1 MNIAIFASAFYPN
14 FGGVEEACRNLAL
27 EYERRGHQV
36 TIVTSRYPAALPAEE
51 TIQGVSVRRFPFELP
66 RGSASGMAQFA
77 RQFPKDMAGV
87 LRLLKERKV
96 NLIHV
101 QCVGPNGFYA
111 LWAARLTKLPLVVTT
126 QGERTMDAGKL
137 YQKSITANWTLK
149 QLLMRA
155 NYVTAC
161 SEQTLDDARQ
171 FVGSPL
177 AGKSRPVYN
186 GIALDEFDAGQ
197 VAYSHPRPYLFGI
210 GRVVPQKGF
219 DVLIDAYAR
228 LSARVANAPDLL
240 IAGEGPERENLQ
252 KRVGDLGLT
261 DRVHLIGFADRPTAV
276 SLFRG
281 CEMFILPSRHEP
293 QGIVNLEAMACAKP
307 VIASRVGGVPE
318 IVLDGVTGL
327 LVPGE
332 DPAALAQALEGLL
345 ADPQKAKALGDA
357 GRARVVAEFTW
368 PRIADQYFEI
378 YDAVWHGA
386 RKQP

>member
-1 MNIAIFASAFYPN
+1 MNIAIFASAFYPH

-27 EYERRGHQV
+27 EYSRRGHQV
-36 TIVTSRYPAALPAEE
+36 TIITARYPAALPAQEN
-51 TIQGVSVRRFPFELP
+51 IQGVDVWRFGFELP
-66 RGSASGMAQFA
+66 RGSVSGMANFA
-77 RQFPKDMAGV
+77 RKFPRDMGGV
-87 LRLLKERKV
+87 LRLLRERKIDV
-96 NLIHV
+96 IHV
-101 QCVGPNGFYA
+101 QCVGSNGFYA
-111 LWAARLTKLPLVVTT
+111 LWAARLSKLPLVVTT

-137 YQKSITANWTLK
+137 YQKSVTANWTLK
-149 QLLMRA
+149 QLLTRA
-155 NYVTAC
+155 DYVTAC

-177 AGKSRPVYN
+177 SGKSQAVYN
-186 GIALDEFDAGQ
+186 GISLDEFDSGQ
-197 VAYSHPRPYLFGI
+197 VSYSHPRPYLFAI

-228 LSARVANAPDLL
+228 LSARVADAPDLL
-240 IAGEGPERENLQ
+240 IAGDGAERDALQ

-261 DRVHLIGFADRPTAV
+261 GRVHLIGFADRPTAV

-293 QGIVNLEAMACAKP
+293 QGIVNLEAMACARP

-332 DPAALAQALEGLL
+332 DASALAQALESLL

-378 YDAVWHGA
+378 YNTVC
-386 RKQP
+386 

>member
-1 MNIAIFASAFYPN
+1 MNIAIFASAFYPH
-14 FGGVEEACRNLAL
+14 FGGVEEVSRNLAL
-27 EYERRGHQV
+27 EYKQRGHEV
-36 TIVTSRYPAALPAEE
+36 VVLTSQYPASLPACERV
-51 TIQGVSVRRFPFELP
+51 QGIEVRRFAWEMPNSSL
-66 RGSASGMAQFA
+66 GGMTRFA
-77 RQFPKDMAGV
+77 RCYPVDMV
-87 LRLLKERKV
+87 SVIRLLREK
-96 NLIHV
+96 NIDLIHV
-101 QCVGPNGFYA
+101 HCLSANGFYA
-111 LWAARLTKLPLVVTT
+111 LGAALLTGLPLVVTT
-126 QGERTMDAGKL
+126 HGERTMDAGKL
-137 YQKSITANWTLK
+137 YQKSVIANWTFK
-149 QLLMRA
+149 RLMARA
-155 NYVTAC
+155 AYVTAC
-161 SEQTLDDARQ
+161 SEQTLNDARQ
-171 FVGSPL
+171 FIGSSL
-177 AGKSRPVYN
+177 AGKSQPIYS
-186 GIALDEFDAGQ
+186 GFSLDEFDAGQ
-197 VAYSHPRPYLFGI
+197 AAYPHPCPYLLAL
-210 GRVVPQKGF
+210 GRIVPQKGF

-228 LSARVANAPDLL
+228 LSARMADAPDLL
-240 IAGEGPERENLQ
+240 IAGEGPERDILQ

-378 YDAVWHGA
+378 YNTVC
-386 RKQP
+386 

>member
-1 MNIAIFASAFYPN
+1 MNIAIFASAFYPH

-27 EYERRGHQV
+27 EYKRRGHRV
-36 TIVTSRYPAALPAEE
+36 IIVTSRHPKTLPAQEN
-51 TIQGVSVRRFPFELP
+51 IQGVDVWRFDFELP
-66 RGSASGMAQFA
+66 RGAVSGMAHFA
-77 RQFPKDMAGV
+77 RQFPKDLAGV
-87 LRLLKERKV
+87 RRLLKERKID
-96 NLIHV
+96 LIHV
-101 QCVGPNGFYA
+101 QCVGSNGFYA
-111 LWAARLTKLPLVVTT
+111 LWAARLTGLPLVVTT
-126 QGERTMDAGKL
+126 QGERIMDAGKL
-137 YQKSITANWTLK
+137 YQKSVTANWTLK

-155 NYVTAC
+155 DYVTAC

-177 AGKSRPVYN
+177 TGKSRPVYN
-186 GIALDEFDAGQ
+186 GIAPDEFDAGQ
-197 VAYSHPRPYLFGI
+197 KPYAHPRPYLFGI

-228 LSARVANAPDLL
+228 LAARRADAPDLL
-240 IAGEGPERENLQ
+240 IAGEGPERESLQ

-261 DRVHLIGFADRPTAV
+261 DRIHLIGFADRPTAV

-281 CEMFILPSRHEP
+281 CEIFILPSRHEP

-318 IVLDGVTGL
+318 IVLDEVTGL

-332 DPAALAQALEGLL
+332 DAAALAGALETLL
-345 ADPQKAKALGDA
+345 ADPDRARALGEA
-357 GRARVVAEFTW
+357 GQARVAAEFTW

-378 YDAVWHGA
+378 YNSVC
-386 RKQP
+386 

>member
-1 MNIAIFASAFYPN
+1 MNIAIFASAFYPH
-14 FGGVEEACRNLAL
+14 FGGVEEVCRNLAL
-27 EYERRGHQV
+27 EYRRRGHGV
-36 TIVTSRYPAALPAEE
+36 VVLTAKYPAPLPACE
-51 TIQGVSVRRFPFELP
+51 TVQGIEVHRLAWEMPN
-66 RGSASGMAQFA
+66 GSLQGMARFA
-77 RQFPKDMAGV
+77 RCYPVDMTLTV
-87 LRLLKERKV
+87 RLLRQQKID
-96 NLIHV
+96 LIHV
-101 QCVGPNGFYA
+101 HCLSSNGFYA
-111 LWAARLTKLPLVVTT
+111 LGAARLTGLPLVVTT
-126 QGERTMDAGKL
+126 HGERTMDAGKL
-137 YQKSITANWTLK
+137 YQKSATANWTFK
-149 QLLMRA
+149 RLMARA
-155 NYVTAC
+155 AYVTAC

-177 AGKSRPVYN
+177 AGKSRPIYS
-186 GIALDEFDAGQ
+186 GFSLEEFEAGQ
-197 VAYSHPRPYLFGI
+197 TSYSHPRPYLLAL

-228 LSARVANAPDLL
+228 LYAHVTDAPDLL
-240 IAGEGPERENLQ
+240 IAGDGAERDSLQ

-332 DPAALAQALEGLL
+332 DAAALAQALESLL
-345 ADPQKAKALGDA
+345 ADPQKARALGDA

-378 YDAVWHGA
+378 YDAVLRGVG
-386 RKQP
+386 K